1 MMDNQQFNRYAP
13 PRTNGEP
20 DSTRHGNYL
29 AEPQAL
35 PAGNSKEWIGA
46 AWRLFKLRPGKLI
59 GAALLFGAINIGLGM
74 IPYIG
79 GLLQAAISI
88 FEIAG
93 FAFIAKQLEE
103 EGDFEFGQIFI
114 GFQENTKSLAIIGA
128 IGAVVALI
136 SNLAA
141 IILIVGQVGDVS
153 SAANLDLDEAQMMS
167 AGLSVMALSL
177 ILGIVYSAFTFLAPA
192 LIILENEPP
201 KRAIQLS
208 WQGFSRNIGGA
219 VFCSLM
225 MGLLF
230 IVGMIPI
237 FLGLLVVM
245 PLLMLVPYAVYRD
258 LFFK

>member
-1 MMDNQQFNRYAP
+1 MNNQQFNRYAP

-20 DSTRHGNYL
+20 DSTRPGNYL
-29 AEPQAL
+29 AEPQSL
-35 PAGNSKEWIGA
+35 PAGNAKEWIGA

-79 GLLQAAISI
+79 GLLQVAISI

-141 IILIVGQVGDVS
+141 FILIVGQVGDVNN
-153 SAANLDLDEAQMMS
+153 AANLNEAQIMS
-167 AGLSVMALSL
+167 ASLSVMALTL

-201 KRAIQLS
+201 KRAILLS